1 MLTEILSREACAK
14 CRVCCVFDKDDIW
27 EIPVISPET
36 AEYIKKNID
45 ENAELEPYEDGYRF
59 VMQFKDGDE
68 LTYCPMLTE
77 KGCALGDNKP
87 FDCRVW
93 PFRVNRISENLL
105 GITVSPVCE
114 TVSALPVSKLST
126 FINKRYNEQGS
137 LADIMLD
144 YAKKHPYIIKPYIDG
159 YPVLKIVKK

>member
-1 MLTEILSREACAK
+1 
-14 CRVCCVFDKDDIW
+14 
-27 EIPVISPET
+27 
-36 AEYIKKNID
+36 
-45 ENAELEPYEDGYRF
+45 
-59 VMQFKDGDE
+59 
-68 LTYCPMLTE
+68 MLTE

-114 TVSALPVSKLST
+114 TVSALPVSKLSA
-126 FINKRYNEQGS
+126 FISKRYNEQGS

>member
-59 VMQFKDGDE
+59 VMHFKDGDE

-77 KGCALGDNKP
+77 NGCALGDNKP

-93 PFRVNRISENLL
+93 PFRVNRI
-105 GITVSPVCE
+105 
-114 TVSALPVSKLST
+114 LSL
-126 FINKRYNEQGS
+126 IH
-137 LADIMLD
+137 I
-144 YAKKHPYIIKPYIDG
+144 
-159 YPVLKIVKK
+159 